1 MRPDQGIEERQ
12 WERKV
17 RGRVFRLVFAIFALI
32 LAGFLIWKLSSLILP
47 IIVGGLLAFLFR
59 PVKERFKIPWLPHEL
74 QVLCSF
80 AAIGLLLFFAFD
92 TARKQIPDDKQ
103 KLEFKVRLKYKSN
116 EKYQQLVTKSP
127 EAKSSMLLGLIRKEV
142 DPLMDK
148 VNELLELDPEEG
160 KLFLKYRATVGRESS
175 SWTASGTGKSPTEDK
190 FLAYFRANQ
199 NTRKY
204 AKPEEAPA
212 AATAATAAVAAPVE
226 SPAAA
231 NSSSFEAWILAPLI
245 FVFLGFDNG
254 QMRRYLIGL
263 VPNRYFELSLTL
275 LDRLDDAIGK
285 YLRGTLTECFL
296 VGLTLCLGLILLGI
310 PVGPAIAISVIAGL
324 VNAIPFLGTLIALAI
339 CLSYALVAENI
350 EPLIPGLNSDNLPL
364 YVLLLVGITHV
375 LDDVVFQP
383 FVLGSAVNIHPLV
396 VVVAIISGSLIMGLW
411 GMVFAIPTVVVVKT
425 AVETLFKELKDY
437 RMI

>member
-1 MRPDQGIEERQ
+1 MSPDQGFEERQ
-12 WERKV
+12 RERQV
-17 RGRVFRLVFAIFALI
+17 RGRAFRLVFAAFALI
-32 LAGFLIWKLSSLILP
+32 LGGFLIWKLSSLILP

-92 TARKQIPDDKQ
+92 TARKHIPDDKQ

-127 EAKSSMLLGLIRKEV
+127 SMLFGLIRKEI

-148 VNELLELDPEEG
+148 INELLELNPEEG
-160 KLFLKYRATVGRESS
+160 QLFLQYRATVRRESS
-175 SWTASGTGKSPTEDK
+175 SWTASSSMGNEDK
-190 FLAYFRANQ
+190 FLEYFRANQ
-199 NTRKY
+199 NTHKY
-204 AKPEEAPA
+204 SKPDEAPA
-212 AATAATAAVAAPVE
+212 AATATTAAVPAPVE
-226 SPAAA
+226 SATAA
-231 NSSSFEAWILAPLI
+231 NNSSLEAWILAPLI
-245 FVFLGFDNG
+245 FGFDNG

-364 YVLLLVGITHV
+364 YVLILVGITHV

-383 FVLGSAVNIHPLV
+383 FVLGGAVNIHPLV
-396 VVVAIISGSLIMGLW
+396 VVVAIIAGSLIMGLW

-425 AVETLFKELKDY
+425 AVETLFKELRDY